1 MQELRGKA
9 DAWAVERRRLEAAN
23 AELQR
28 SSMLCAPQKGELAR
42 RGDQGRRALASR
54 WAGGALASRWAGGAG
69 EQVGWAGAVD
79 RPGLPPTRGMLSCPL
94 SGPQRPRHWGP
105 LLQQPCLMEWGRVL
119 NETVRVK
126 GSPRLG
132 RHTDTQTPTRFP
144 AG

>member
-54 WAGGALASRWAGGAG
+54 WAGRGPWAVRASPLPGACFHVPSLGLSVLVTGDRFFSSHVSWSGGG
-69 EQVGWAGAVD
+69 CSMRQ
-79 RPGLPPTRGMLSCPL
+79 
-94 SGPQRPRHWGP
+94 
-105 LLQQPCLMEWGRVL
+105 
-119 NETVRVK
+119 
-126 GSPRLG
+126 
-132 RHTDTQTPTRFP
+132 
-144 AG
+144 